1 MAEAVIVAA
10 ARTPIGKVGRGT
22 LADVR
27 SDDLGGFAVDRAL
40 DQVPALDPAEVT
52 DLYWGCA
59 LTYHSQG
66 YNIARQVGLLSRLP
80 DGVPATTMTRA
91 CASSLT
97 ALRAAVHAVWAD
109 DGSAYVVGGSDS
121 YSMVMGR
128 GFDPDDH
135 NPRFTDPA
143 RSDYAGPAYIDVFDT
158 AEIVADRYGVTRS
171 EMDAFALESHR
182 RAIAARDS
190 GFWEHEI
197 SPYVKADGTV
207 VSDDDCP
214 RANTSLEAL
223 AALTPVLAD
232 WSGLGGSAENAD
244 GGGSADGDGA
254 FGTRGRG
261 EGRGGHGVDERDRQ
275 CSPARGEPGGWR
287 GHGPE
292 SQPNDS
298 VRPGQHATGDGSGR
312 NGGVGDPA
320 SRRDQGGRVG
330 TAWVAGGRVD
340 PARVAGDPVS
350 RDDEAGVVGDPAGRG
365 DEGGRVDAA
374 RVDAAR
380 VAGGRVTAGNTT
392 VAGDGA
398 AALVVMSARRAA
410 ELGLTPL
417 ARVTATAVSGLAPE
431 VMGMGPV
438 EATRRALA
446 RAGQGIG
453 DVDVVECHEN
463 FAAQV
468 IPVCRELGIDV
479 ERQLNP
485 FGGSLALGHPSG
497 MTGARIVVTLL
508 NALRALDGTL
518 GLATTCAAGGQG
530 LTVVLERLA

>member
-10 ARTPIGKVGRGT
+10 ARTPIGKVGRGA

-40 DQVPALDPAEVT
+40 DQVPGLDPAEVA
-52 DLYWGCA
+52 DVYWGCA

-66 YNIARQVGLLSRLP
+66 YNIGRQVGLLSRLP
-80 DGVPATTMTRA
+80 DRVPATTMTRA

-97 ALRAAVHAVWAD
+97 ALRAAVHALAAD
-109 DGSAYVVGGSDS
+109 DGPAYVVGGSDS

-128 GFDPDDH
+128 GFDADDH
-135 NPRFTDPA
+135 NPRFTDPFRA
-143 RSDYAGPAYIDVFDT
+143 DFAGPAYIDVFDT

-171 EMDAFALESHR
+171 EMDAFALVSHQ
-182 RAIAARDS
+182 RAVAARAA
-190 GFWEHEI
+190 GFWDHEI

-207 VSDDDCP
+207 VVDDDCP
-214 RANTSLEAL
+214 RPTTSLEAL
-223 AALTPVLAD
+223 AALKPVLAD
-232 WSGLGGSAENAD
+232 W
-244 GGGSADGDGA
+244 GGGD
-254 FGTRGRG
+254 
-261 EGRGGHGVDERDRQ
+261 GRGGHG
-275 CSPARGEPGGWR
+275 AGG
-287 GHGPE
+287 
-292 SQPNDS
+292 
-298 VRPGQHATGDGSGR
+298 GSGGS
-312 NGGVGDPA
+312 GG
-320 SRRDQGGRVG
+320 GGRS
-330 TAWVAGGRVD
+330 GG
-340 PARVAGDPVS
+340 
-350 RDDEAGVVGDPAGRG
+350 
-365 DEGGRVDAA
+365 GGG
-374 RVDAAR
+374 

-392 VAGDGA
+392 IAGDGA
-398 AALVVMSARRAA
+398 AALVVMDGARAA

-438 EATRRALA
+438 DATRRALA
-446 RAGQGIG
+446 RAGLAIG

-468 IPVCRELGIDV
+468 IPVCRELGVDM

-497 MTGARIVVTLL
+497 MTGVRIVVTLL
-508 NALRALDGTL
+508 NGLRALDGTV

-530 LTVVLERLA
+530 LTVVVERLS

>member
-10 ARTPIGKVGRGT
+10 ARTPIGKVGRGS

-40 DQVPALDPAEVT
+40 DQVPALDPAEVA

-66 YNIARQVGLLSRLP
+66 YNVGRQVGLLSRLP

-109 DGSAYVVGGSDS
+109 DGDAYVVGGSDS

-128 GFDPDDH
+128 GFDADDH

-143 RSDYAGPAYIDVFDT
+143 RPDYAGPAYIDVFDT

-182 RAIAARDS
+182 RAIAARDD
-190 GFWEHEI
+190 GFWKHEI
-197 SPYVKADGTV
+197 SPYPKADGTLV
-207 VSDDDCP
+207 ADDDCP
-214 RANTSLEAL
+214 RATTSLAAL
-223 AALTPVLAD
+223 AALKPVLAD
-232 WSGLGGSAENAD
+232 W
-244 GGGSADGDGA
+244 
-254 FGTRGRG
+254 
-261 EGRGGHGVDERDRQ
+261 
-275 CSPARGEPGGWR
+275 
-287 GHGPE
+287 
-292 SQPNDS
+292 
-298 VRPGQHATGDGSGR
+298 
-312 NGGVGDPA
+312 PA
-320 SRRDQGGRVG
+320 SSGGQVG
-330 TAWVAGGRVD
+330 R
-340 PARVAGDPVS
+340 
-350 RDDEAGVVGDPAGRG
+350 AGR
-365 DEGGRVDAA
+365 A
-374 RVDAAR
+374 
-380 VAGGRVTAGNTT
+380 TAGNTT

-410 ELGLTPL
+410 ELGLAPM
-417 ARVTATAVSGLAPE
+417 ARVMATAVSGLAPE

-438 EATRRALA
+438 DATQRALGK
-446 RAGQGIG
+446 AGLAIG
-453 DVDVVECHEN
+453 EVDVVECHEN

-468 IPVCRELGIDV
+468 IPVCRELGIDR

-508 NALRALDGTL
+508 NALRARDQTL

-530 LTVVLERLA
+530 LTVVLERLS

>member
-10 ARTPIGKVGRGT
+10 ARTPIGKVGRGS

-40 DQVPALDPAEVT
+40 DQVPGLDPAEVA

-80 DGVPATTMTRA
+80 DSVPGTTMTRA

-97 ALRAAVHAVWAD
+97 ALRAAVHAVAAD
-109 DGSAYVVGGSDS
+109 DGDAYVVGGSDS

-128 GFDPDDH
+128 GFDADDH
-135 NPRFTDPA
+135 NPRFTDPT
-143 RSDYAGPAYIDVFDT
+143 RPDYAGPAYVDVFAT

-171 EMDAFALESHR
+171 EMDALAFASHR
-182 RAIAARDS
+182 RAIAARAD
-190 GFWEHEI
+190 GFWDHEI
-197 SPYVKADGTV
+197 SPYATADGTV
-207 VSDDDCP
+207 VTDDDCP
-214 RANTSLEAL
+214 RATTALDAL
-223 AALTPVLAD
+223 AALKPVL
-232 WSGLGGSAENAD
+232 
-244 GGGSADGDGA
+244 DGDG
-254 FGTRGRG
+254 R
-261 EGRGGHGVDERDRQ
+261 
-275 CSPARGEPGGWR
+275 
-287 GHGPE
+287 
-292 SQPNDS
+292 
-298 VRPGQHATGDGSGR
+298 
-312 NGGVGDPA
+312 
-320 SRRDQGGRVG
+320 
-330 TAWVAGGRVD
+330 
-340 PARVAGDPVS
+340 
-350 RDDEAGVVGDPAGRG
+350 
-365 DEGGRVDAA
+365 
-374 RVDAAR
+374 
-380 VAGGRVTAGNTT
+380 GRVTAGNTT

-398 AALVVMSARRAA
+398 AALVVMSAGRAA
-410 ELGLTPL
+410 ALGITPL

-446 RAGQGIG
+446 KAGLAIG

-468 IPVCRELGIDV
+468 IPVCRELGIDM

-485 FGGSLALGHPSG
+485 YGGSLALGHPSG

-508 NALRALDGTL
+508 NALRARDETL

-530 LTVVLERLA
+530 LTVVLERLS

>member
-10 ARTPIGKVGRGT
+10 ARTPIGKVGRGS

-40 DQVPALDPAEVT
+40 DQVPGLDPAEVA

-80 DGVPATTMTRA
+80 DSVPGTTMTRA

-97 ALRAAVHAVWAD
+97 ALRAAVHAVAAD
-109 DGSAYVVGGSDS
+109 DGDAYVVGGSDS

-128 GFDPDDH
+128 GFDADDH
-135 NPRFTDPA
+135 NPRFTDPT
-143 RSDYAGPAYIDVFDT
+143 RPDYAGPAYVDVFAT

-171 EMDAFALESHR
+171 EMDAFALASHR
-182 RAIAARDS
+182 RAIAARAD
-190 GFWEHEI
+190 GFWDHEI
-197 SPYVKADGTV
+197 SPYATADGTV
-207 VSDDDCP
+207 VTDDDCP
-214 RANTSLEAL
+214 RATTALDAL
-223 AALTPVLAD
+223 AALKPVL
-232 WSGLGGSAENAD
+232 
-244 GGGSADGDGA
+244 DGDG
-254 FGTRGRG
+254 R
-261 EGRGGHGVDERDRQ
+261 
-275 CSPARGEPGGWR
+275 
-287 GHGPE
+287 
-292 SQPNDS
+292 
-298 VRPGQHATGDGSGR
+298 
-312 NGGVGDPA
+312 
-320 SRRDQGGRVG
+320 
-330 TAWVAGGRVD
+330 
-340 PARVAGDPVS
+340 
-350 RDDEAGVVGDPAGRG
+350 
-365 DEGGRVDAA
+365 
-374 RVDAAR
+374 
-380 VAGGRVTAGNTT
+380 GRVTAGNTT

-398 AALVVMSARRAA
+398 AALVVMSAGRAA
-410 ELGLTPL
+410 ALGITPL

-446 RAGQGIG
+446 KAGLAIG

-468 IPVCRELGIDV
+468 IPVCRELGIDM

-485 FGGSLALGHPSG
+485 FGSSLALGHPSG

-508 NALRALDGTL
+508 NALRSRDATV

-530 LTVVLERLA
+530 LTLVLERLS